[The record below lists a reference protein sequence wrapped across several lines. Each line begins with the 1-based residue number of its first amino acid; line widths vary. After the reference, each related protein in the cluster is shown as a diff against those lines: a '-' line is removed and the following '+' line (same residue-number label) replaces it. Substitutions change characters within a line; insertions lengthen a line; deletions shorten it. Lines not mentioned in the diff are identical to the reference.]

1 MVITTSLIAV
11 CFIGKTVDYGYA
23 LPKIYNYT
31 FHPGSISAYPDANIT
46 ISGDMIKDN
55 EAFQMV
61 IIDTVLPYNV
71 EAGHPATIIMNDK
84 GSKYNKMHSY

>member
-31 FHPGSISAYPDANIT
+31 FRPGSISAYPDANIT
-46 ISGDMIKDN
+46 ISGDMIQDN

-61 IIDTVLPYNV
+61 IIDAALPYNV
-71 EAGHPATIIMNDK
+71 KAGRPATILMNDK
-84 GSKYNKMHSY
+84 GIKYNKMHSY